1 MMTGASFCGVSRP
14 RRCTVS
20 RWVVVKSRF
29 SMYVCMPGRLVWL
42 PVKKLNLPF
51 MQFVSQALLFI
62 NHLHVPAAAG
72 DPFKVVEP
80 ADAQLL
86 MTLRVAGRGVQA
98 AAVRSL
104 SYLAGCGSSG
114 GDASSG
120 GGGSDDCLLV
130 FGGQGEGEPDML
142 TLLPLAA
149 QPAGEGGG
157 RLVPWFGSIKGV
169 CMVSE

>member
-1 MMTGASFCGVSRP
+1 M
-14 RRCTVS
+14 
-20 RWVVVKSRF
+20 
-29 SMYVCMPGRLVWL
+29 LVIQC
-42 PVKKLNLPF
+42 VHVF
-51 MQFVSQALLFI
+51 ICLL
-62 NHLHVPAAAG
+62 AAAG

-80 ADAQLL
+80 ADAQPL

-98 AAVRSL
+98 AAIRSL
-104 SYLAGCGSSG
+104 SYLAGCGSSSG
-114 GDASSG
+114 GG